1 MHINV
6 ENNEVFFPLY
16 ALIKN
21 IHHPFWNM
29 LMLFCLLN
37 GRAEMNIWMV
47 FFSCQEKNEYDR
59 YVARK
64 RERASNKKVLLI
76 SGLTTFP

>member
-1 MHINV
+1 
-6 ENNEVFFPLY
+6 
-16 ALIKN
+16 
-21 IHHPFWNM
+21 
-29 LMLFCLLN
+29 MLFCVLN

-76 SGLTTFP
+76 SGLTIFP